1 MKRVACKAPPL
12 NSIDRVSGRS
22 VYRIYLRLL
31 PAYLFLLYTRPM
43 SQLILVV
50 DDEPKIARLTRDY
63 LEKNGFR
70 VIVAADG
77 QSALAITRREK
88 PDLIILDLLLPQMDG
103 REVCRILRRESDVP
117 IIMLTALSEE
127 IDQVTGLEIGA
138 DDYITKPFSVR
149 TLVARVRSLLRRT
162 RGGVKTPAIVRA
174 GSLEVDTE
182 KHSVSSNGV
191 PIKLT
196 PNEFKL
202 LYLLASHPGQ
212 TLTRDQLLED
222 LHGTAS
228 SMDRSVDSHIKNLR
242 KKLEA
247 ASGEAMVETVY
258 GIGYRFVEQ

>member
-1 MKRVACKAPPL
+1 
-12 NSIDRVSGRS
+12 
-22 VYRIYLRLL
+22 
-31 PAYLFLLYTRPM
+31 M

-50 DDEPKIARLTRDY
+50 DDEPKVARLARDY

-70 VIVAADG
+70 VITAADG
-77 QSALAITRREK
+77 QSALTTARREK
-88 PDLIILDLLLPQMDG
+88 PDLVILDLMLPQIDG

-149 TLVARVRSLLRRT
+149 ALVARVRALLRRT
-162 RGGVKTPAIVRA
+162 RGEVKAPGIVRI
-174 GSLEVDTE
+174 GRLEIDTS
-182 KHSVSSNGV
+182 KYSVHFNSE

-202 LYLLASHPGQ
+202 LHLLASRPGQ
-212 TLTRDQLLED
+212 TLTREQLLED
-222 LHGTAS
+222 LHGAAS

-242 KKLEA
+242 KKLET
-247 ASGEAMVETVY
+247 ASGKSMIETVY
-258 GIGYRFVEQ
+258 GIGYRFLESDL